1 MMKFDGKMQNNY
13 NQQLQINQ
21 ETDFWSQ
28 EVMNATQFKA
38 ENLIIEQPDKF
49 PKMTQ
54 SLIIT
59 NCFLKT
65 CNGLGFNQN
74 IIHLELVN
82 NDIENIYELGNL
94 HLLKYLDISR
104 NKVSDIS
111 QLKNCNQLET
121 LKLANNKLQNIDVI
135 NNFSKLI
142 QLDISN
148 NEVLILLPIFSH
160 INFDVMW
167 VSIQNTTQTQD
178 IQTQLWKY
186 IAVMIVRY
194 RSSIK
199 TTQYDVQLTI
209 KDDLELVSLIFL
221 KYLKVTKLY
230 INSCSNVSFQDLPQT
245 LKFLWVCDTPLQS
258 IQGIQNCKSLTNL
271 TLRRDNLVQLQRELF
286 LLLEL
291 SSLIYLDIAQN
302 FLVDVSF
309 VSRLS
314 QLQTLNISQNAISSI
329 SCLQN
334 LRSLLCLDM
343 SYNSVED
350 VSYLTS
356 SLRQLNISYNQ
367 VKLIS
372 CLRSNLVFLNTC
384 HNQIT
389 DFSVCSQMTNLV
401 DFRSDL
407 IIQNQSGVVT
417 DKCTQAPLI
426 VQTELC
432 SKQQQTQND
441 HFKNKY
447 VSKIQNEI
455 LTIENEQFDFK
466 CINGLKIKELNL
478 LRCEQIILDKIN
490 VIHLSI
496 EHSELKNITGI
507 ESNEQ
512 VQSLS
517 LRFNQIR
524 CIQPLKD
531 LLNISK
537 LYLGHNVISDIEPLR
552 NLKYLSDLD
561 LKFNKISNLEPL
573 KDLDLIS
580 LELESNQINNI
591 HGIKNTCTKLGLK
604 SNLIANLEPLKQ
616 MTQLTEL
623 NLSNNQ
629 IQSLNSLRQLLNL
642 KFLQISQNQINNI
655 DPLKTLTNL
664 SLLDLHL
671 NHISNLQPLRD
682 LILLKDLNLSE
693 NTISNIEPLRNLLN
707 LQELRLNK
715 NSITNIEPLRKI
727 TGLVVLNLQNNQVE
741 NFRAVQQHKNIQK
754 YIID

>member
-21 ETDFWSQ
+21 ETDFLSQ

-38 ENLIIEQPDKF
+38 ENITIEQPDKF

-111 QLKNCNQLET
+111 LLKNCNQLET
-121 LKLANNKLQNIDVI
+121 LKLANNKLQNIDII

-148 NEVLILLPIFSH
+148 NEVQILLPIFSH
-160 INFDVMW
+160 IHFDVMW

-209 KDDLELVSLIFL
+209 KDDLELVSLNFL

-329 SCLQN
+329 SCLQH
-334 LRSLLCLDM
+334 LQTLQCLDM
-343 SYNSVED
+343 SYNSVDD

-356 SLRQLNISYNQ
+356 SLRQLNISYNR
-367 VKLIS
+367 VRSIS
-372 CLRSNLVFLNTC
+372 CLRQNLVFLNTY
-384 HNQIT
+384 HNEIT
-389 DFSVCSQMTNLV
+389 DYSICSQMTNLI

-407 IIQNQSGVVT
+407 TFQNQTGVT

-426 VQTELC
+426 VQTELF
-432 SKQQQTQND
+432 SKQQQTESNY
-441 HFKNKY
+441 FKNKY

-466 CINGLKIKELNL
+466 CINDLKIKELNL
-478 LRCEQIILDKIN
+478 LRCEQITLDKIN
-490 VIHLSI
+490 ATYLSI
-496 EHSELKNITGI
+496 EHSELKNIAGI

-512 VQSLS
+512 IKSLS

-524 CIQPLKD
+524 CIQPLKG

-537 LYLGHNVISDIEPLR
+537 LYLGHNAISDIEPLR

-591 HGIKNTCTKLGLK
+591 HGIKNTCTTLGLK
-604 SNLIANLEPLKQ
+604 SNLISNLEPLKQ
-616 MTQLTEL
+616 ITQLTEL

-629 IQSLNSLRQLLNL
+629 IQSLDSLRQLLYL

-693 NTISNIEPLRNLLN
+693 NTISNMEPLRNLLN

-727 TGLVVLNLQNNQVE
+727 TGLVFLNLQNNQVE
-741 NFRAVQQHKNIQK
+741 NFGAVQQHKSFQK